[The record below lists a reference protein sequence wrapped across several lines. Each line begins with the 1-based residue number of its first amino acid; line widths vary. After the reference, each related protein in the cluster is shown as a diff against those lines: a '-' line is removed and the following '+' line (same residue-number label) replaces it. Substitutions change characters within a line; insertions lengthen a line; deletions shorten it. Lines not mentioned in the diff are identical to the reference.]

1 MEEQKKLAAQKAL
14 EFVKD
19 GMIVGLGT
27 GSTANYAIHLLAE
40 KIKNNELKNILCVA
54 SSSSSEKLANELS
67 IPIISLNQLYINK
80 NINTGSNNFH
90 LSIFKT
96 SNENH
101 KSQFTISN
109 FQLIDIYLDGA
120 DEVDKENNLIKGGGG
135 ALLREKILAQASKKF
150 IVMIDERKLSDKLG
164 TKFYLPV
171 EVFQFTFQSEKYFF
185 ERIGLEANLRI
196 KNDNPFI
203 TDEGNYILD
212 VKINPLDNPKELS
225 DILNNRAG
233 IVEHGIFTNDFVT
246 EVVVGK

>member
-40 KIKNNELKNILCVA
+40 KIKKNELKNILCVA
-54 SSSSSEKLANELS
+54 SSSSSEKLAKELS
-67 IPIISLNQLYINK
+67 IPIISLNQLYRDK
-80 NINTGSNNFH
+80 TPNIETHNPQ
-90 LSIFKT
+90 LSIR
-96 SNENH
+96 NL
-101 KSQFTISN
+101 QFAIRNS
-109 FQLIDIYLDGA
+109 QLIDIYLDGA

-150 IVMIDERKLSDKLG
+150 IVMIDESKISDNLG

-171 EVFQFTFQSEKYFF
+171 EVFQFTYQSEKYFF
-185 ERIGLEANLRI
+185 ESIGLQANLRI
-196 KNDNPFI
+196 KNDTPFI

-233 IVEHGIFTNDFVT
+233 IVGHGIFTNDFVT